1 MTQVT
6 GSHSV
11 EPTRPADGREV
22 GIAALAPPRAAC
34 GPSCLCLGGNGIRG
48 WECGGGGRRG
58 LGAVLGGPPAFRQ
71 DAPSPDRAFVGCS
84 FARGGISSAYIVIT

>member
-34 GPSCLCLGGNGIRG
+34 GPSCLCLGGNGMRG
-48 WECGGGGRRG
+48 WECGGGVGMVWEPCQGAPLRSAKMLLLQTAPLLAVRLHGAG
-58 LGAVLGGPPAFRQ
+58 LALL
-71 DAPSPDRAFVGCS
+71 
-84 FARGGISSAYIVIT
+84 T